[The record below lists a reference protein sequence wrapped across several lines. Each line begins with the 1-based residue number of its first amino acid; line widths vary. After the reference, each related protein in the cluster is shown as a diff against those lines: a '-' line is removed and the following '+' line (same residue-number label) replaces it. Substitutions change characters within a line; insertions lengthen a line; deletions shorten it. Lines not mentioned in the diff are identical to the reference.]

1 MGRKK
6 EFPKED
12 DCPDEMQPC
21 KCGCEIYDAMVV
33 IDGEWICASCIG
45 KKINRLENLLDIYQ
59 SRET

>member
-1 MGRKK
+1 
-6 EFPKED
+6 
-12 DCPDEMQPC
+12 MQPC